1 MLSSFRFFGSEIESR
16 PFFKGIN
23 LNGLVTEGQ
32 TLSDTVN
39 IGWSEHA
46 CLSQRSAAL
55 GTFALKQ
62 MAPASAVKQ
71 DLARSGYLETF
82 GHCFPGFNAFGAS
95 HTISFR

>member
-46 CLSQRSAAL
+46 RLSQRSAAL

-62 MAPASAVKQ
+62 MAPASAMEN
-71 DLARSGYLETF
+71 DLSRAGYLEAF
-82 GHCFPGFNAFGAS
+82 GH
-95 HTISFR
+95 